1 MQKQPLHAGKEVRR
15 GNELLH
21 HALPLLEKVLGLQ
34 LVPEVVV
41 INLRYEDEFL
51 ARVVDRERVVCLS
64 PMIQAREVI
73 SCVVRNKL
81 TLHCIIRINKVDT
94 LTKGTSLPCA
104 IPTIRL
110 IHVTWV

>member
-1 MQKQPLHAGKEVRR
+1 MYLIESLPLQVQKQPLHAGEEVRR

-64 PMIQAREVI
+64 PMIRHVKLSLMCCRKQAVFALHNQ
-73 SCVVRNKL
+73 NKQ
-81 TLHCIIRINKVDT
+81 
-94 LTKGTSLPCA
+94 S
-104 IPTIRL
+104 
-110 IHVTWV
+110 